1 MYYLVRTYKKNKRA
15 KRHIVIKGSLE
26 FVNDFV
32 KRFNYVS
39 DERYKVEI
47 YSGNWQLIKSL

>member
-26 FVNDFV
+26 YVNDFV
-32 KRFNYVS
+32 KRSNYVS